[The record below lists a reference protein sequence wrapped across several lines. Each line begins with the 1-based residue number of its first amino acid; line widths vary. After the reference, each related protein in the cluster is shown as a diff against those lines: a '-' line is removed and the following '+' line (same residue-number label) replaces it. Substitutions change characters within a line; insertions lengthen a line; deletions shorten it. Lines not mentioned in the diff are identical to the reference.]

1 MFFGMFSCIQQRA
14 YVSSLLKRNQKKKRE
29 LKKKEKKR
37 EKDDKSEEGLPPGES
52 YCDSLESNFHVSE
65 VPLSGCQA
73 KIRFLRAGEGPK
85 LYTRKTSSGPLRIGE
100 GPVLRPFRDLSCVA
114 SGW

>member
-1 MFFGMFSCIQQRA
+1 MHPAESICFIC
-14 YVSSLLKRNQKKKRE
+14 VEEKPKKKRE
-29 LKKKEKKR
+29 EKEKEKKR
-37 EKDDKSEEGLPPGES
+37 KRKEKDDKSEEELPPRES